1 MIGVSI
7 LLIIITIGLANYA
20 RQRADVAVLTGK
32 RMQIPNGATVE
43 EITRQFLDE
52 NEAEDV
58 KIVAHNALVS
68 DYFDPKRRKLYL
80 NEAVMKGTDAGA
92 LALALHEAAHAL
104 QTDEARKALDWR
116 LSTIRAT
123 RYLPTLVAVG
133 GLALMVLKR
142 LPFPRVVM
150 VVGFI
155 WFLIMIA
162 NFTSMPIEMNASQR
176 ALGWLERKMAKYSNF
191 VESMSTLLKNVAYRD
206 TGAFTKSPL
215 FMLFGILPVGGKL
228 RPGK

>member
-1 MIGVSI
+1 MLGISI
-7 LLIIITIGLANYA
+7 LLILLTIGLANYA
-20 RQRADVAVLTGK
+20 RRRSDNAVLAG
-32 RMQIPNGATVE
+32 RRVPIPNGATVAE
-43 EITRQFLDE
+43 VTQQFLDE
-52 NEAEDV
+52 NEAGDV
-58 KIVAHNALVS
+58 VIVGHNALVS

-80 NEAVMKGTDAGA
+80 NEAVMNGRDAGS
-92 LALALHEAAHAL
+92 LAIALHEAAHAL

-116 LSTIRAT
+116 LTTIRAT

-133 GLALMVLKR
+133 ALAFMVLRR
-142 LPFPRVVM
+142 LPFPRVLM

-155 WFLIMIA
+155 WFLIMLL

-191 VESMSTLLKNVAYRD
+191 VESMSTLLQNVAYRD

-215 FMLFGILPVGGKL
+215 FMLFGVLPVGGKI